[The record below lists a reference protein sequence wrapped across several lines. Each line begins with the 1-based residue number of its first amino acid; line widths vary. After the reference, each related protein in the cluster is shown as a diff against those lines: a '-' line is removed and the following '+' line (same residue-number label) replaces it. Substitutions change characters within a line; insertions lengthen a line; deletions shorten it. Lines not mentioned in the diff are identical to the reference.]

1 MPTYQ
6 FTDSSTGKT
15 YQVDGDSPP
24 TEDEM
29 HELVSGLTTQPST
42 GLASQPAASSATQP
56 DTSPMSMSDVA
67 SQALENAPASAMEFG
82 KSIAQ
87 AALHPID
94 TATTA
99 VKLGGGI
106 VELMLDPALKAI
118 IPEGSWLWNKS
129 NNPDQAGPPPADLA
143 RSVGKFYAQKYGSV
157 EDAKKAIA
165 SDPVGVL
172 SDISSVFGVGE
183 AALPGKIG
191 QMSAAASKLTN
202 PITVAAKGTSLTG
215 KGVGMAGDLAASGVA
230 SVFGNTTGAGSAAI
244 KEAAA
249 AGATGGSR
257 AEQFLSNMRG
267 KVDPTEL
274 VDIAKENLGAMREAK
289 SQQYRSG
296 MINISRDKTVLDLA
310 DTDAA
315 IAAAEKRVSFKGQ
328 IKDANA
334 ADAIVETKKLVDDW
348 KALDPAQYHTPEG
361 LDALKQQIGSVLE
374 SLPYEQRN
382 ARAVIG
388 DVYSSVRKTI
398 SKQAPT
404 YGKVMSE
411 YEDASDAIKE
421 IEKALSLN
429 DKASVDT
436 ALRKLTS
443 IMRNNVNTNF
453 GQRTKLAEKLQQAGG
468 NEFIPGIA
476 GQSLSAIIPRGIQ
489 GGVLP
494 ALGTGTFMGAGF
506 VPAMGVLAASSPRLV
521 GEAAYYAG
529 KAGGAIGSAGNKIN
543 SLAGM
548 TPEMLRSVQMY
559 NALHQAQNAGNQQQ

>member
-1 MPTYQ
+1 
-6 FTDSSTGKT
+6 
-15 YQVDGDSPP
+15 
-24 TEDEM
+24 
-29 HELVSGLTTQPST
+29 
-42 GLASQPAASSATQP
+42 
-56 DTSPMSMSDVA
+56 
-67 SQALENAPASAMEFG
+67 MEFG

-87 AALHPID
+87 AALHPIN

-99 VKLGGGI
+99 IKLGGGI

-129 NNPDQAGPPPADLA
+129 NNPDQAGTAPADLA

-157 EDAKKAIA
+157 EGAKRAIA

-172 SDISSVFGVGE
+172 SDISSVFGVG
-183 AALPGKIG
+183 ATLPGKIG
-191 QMSAAASKLTN
+191 QISATASKLAN
-202 PITVAAKGTSLTG
+202 PITVAAKGVSLTG
-215 KGVGMAGDLAASGVA
+215 KGIGAVGDLAESGTTSA
-230 SVFGNTTGAGSAAI
+230 LGNTTGAGSAAI

-249 AGATGGSR
+249 AGAAGGSR

-274 VDIAKENLGAMREAK
+274 VDIAKENLGSMREAK

-296 MINISRDKTVLDLA
+296 MIDISRDKTVLDLA

-315 IAAAEKRVSFKGQ
+315 VANAEKRISFKGQ
-328 IKDANA
+328 IKDAKA
-334 ADAIVETKKLVDDW
+334 ADAIAETKKLVDAW
-348 KALDPAQYHTPEG
+348 KALDPTQYHTPEG

-374 SLPYEQRN
+374 SLPYAQRH

-411 YEDASDAIKE
+411 YEAGSDAIKE

-468 NEFIPGIA
+468 AEFIPGIA
-476 GQSLSAIIPRGIQ
+476 GQSLNSPYPRGIQ

-494 ALGTGTFMGAGF
+494 ALGAGTFMGAGF
-506 VPAMGVLAASSPRLV
+506 IPAAGVLAASSPRLV

-529 KAGGAIGSAGNKIN
+529 KAGGAIGNTGNYARKAGSYAGNKINALSGGRIGKAANYAGGKIN

-548 TPEMLRSVQMY
+548 TPEMLKNIQMY
-559 NALHQAQNAGNQQQ
+559 NTMHQVQNAGNQQQ